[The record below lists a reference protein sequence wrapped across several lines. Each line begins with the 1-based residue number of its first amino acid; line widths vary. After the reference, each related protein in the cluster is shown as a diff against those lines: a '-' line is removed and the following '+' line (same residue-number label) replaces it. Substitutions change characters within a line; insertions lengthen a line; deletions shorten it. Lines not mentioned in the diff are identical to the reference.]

1 VGLVSQHSSYVKA
14 FIVPAACY
22 AVLFLFSVASGRA
35 RTHLRDEPAA
45 ATIH

>member
-1 VGLVSQHSSYVKA
+1 VVFGIMSRS
-14 FIVPAACY
+14 
-22 AVLFLFSVASGRA
+22 A

>member
-1 VGLVSQHSSYVKA
+1 VKGLA
-14 FIVPAACY
+14 TALW
-22 AVLFLFSVASGRA
+22 VLFLFSLASGRA